1 MVKTFGKR
9 TSFHATVEDNKNMTV
24 VKYWEGNEELF
35 TNYVFND
42 EDTETRKGIA
52 EQISKFN
59 DGNASAYNSHSLENQ
74 DPSDEMFSS
83 LAKLE
88 VSLF

>member
-42 EDTETRKGIA
+42 EDTETRNKEAIA
-52 EQISKFN
+52 MAEKFVLSKEKTI
-59 DGNASAYNSHSLENQ
+59 G
-74 DPSDEMFSS
+74 
-83 LAKLE
+83 K
-88 VSLF
+88 

>member
-35 TNYVFND
+35 TN
-42 EDTETRKGIA
+42 RKSI
-52 EQISKFN
+52 
-59 DGNASAYNSHSLENQ
+59 
-74 DPSDEMFSS
+74 
-83 LAKLE
+83 
-88 VSLF
+88 